1 MKNLLLRRNSTDEMV
16 TLAEQTISSEL
27 QIEARR
33 DRFQEELRAFE
44 VRLCVIDVV
53 GMLEKQSGD
62 AETSLD
68 LDDWEEGD
76 MALAN
81 GFQAFHRFRYLS
93 LPLVVVC

>member
-1 MKNLLLRRNSTDEMV
+1 MKDLLLRRNSTDEMV
-16 TLAEQTISSEL
+16 TLAEQAISSEL

-33 DRFQEELRAFE
+33 DGFQEELSAFE

-53 GMLEKQSGD
+53 RMLEEQSGD

-68 LDDWEEGD
+68 LDDWEEGHV
-76 MALAN
+76 ALAN
-81 GFQAFHRFRYLS
+81 GFQALHRLRYLS